1 MGSLVL
7 MHFLLLSLTCF
18 TFDLITSATWLQ
30 ATLPSSTTTSIEP
43 IYDQAAI
50 LYLVAVISL
59 SGMLLTTAVVVAFS
73 AKVENI

>member
-7 MHFLLLSLTCF
+7 MHFLLLSLSMF
-18 TFDLITSATWLQ
+18 MFTSATWLQ
-30 ATLPSSTTTSIEP
+30 ATQLSSTTSIKP